1 MEIAID
7 LVVFVVGLAVG
18 FTASYFFSAK
28 QREQKKLAEKV
39 TKTESELAQYKL
51 DVAEHLD
58 SSTKLLA
65 DMNATCQQAMQQMEA
80 STNLLKRATPSSEAS
95 ENMPFFSRETQEQL
109 AQTVALRHP
118 ERRAKK
124 VKDEAIT
131 EAPLDYSNNP
141 SGLFDD
147 KKQSVTN
154 AE

>member
-1 MEIAID
+1 MEVAID
-7 LVVFVVGLAVG
+7 LVVFLLGALLG
-18 FTASYFFSAK
+18 FFANHFFAK
-28 QREQKKLAEKV
+28 NQREQKNLAEKV
-39 TKTESELAQYKL
+39 SKTEAELAQYKL

-58 SSTKLLA
+58 NSTKLLA
-65 DMNATCQQAMQQMEA
+65 DMNATCQQAMQQMET

-95 ENMPFFSRETQEQL
+95 ESMPFFSRETQEQL

-118 ERRAKK
+118 ERHTKK
-124 VKDEAIT
+124 AKDEAIT
-131 EAPLDYSNNP
+131 EAPLDYSGNP